1 MIFSMPA
8 GALPQR
14 LLTAVRALAR
24 QEFDGLHRYAL
35 AVHTDEPR
43 PHVHMVIRAPRDN
56 ELVRL
61 NIRKPQLRKWR
72 EGFAHH
78 LLAQGVAAQ
87 AMWWREPQQ

>member
-8 GALPQR
+8 GAPPQK

-56 ELVRL
+56 ELVRY
-61 NIRKPQLRKWR
+61 
-72 EGFAHH
+72 
-78 LLAQGVAAQ
+78 AAVGGPNHVVS
-87 AMWWREPQQ
+87 ASASPS